1 MSTVH
6 KPRGKDGNDQALED
20 IKAWQKSREL
30 VKQIYHLSNSK
41 SKFNKDIGIT
51 RADPKSISLGY
62 EQHRRGFR
70 QTAGQGINRF
80 LSISLGSAAEVQSQ
94 LYVAVDQNYL
104 TEKEFS
110 DAYEAASETARL
122 ISGFM
127 QYLTTR
133 VTADYRLFCL

>member
-1 MSTVH
+1 MATI
-6 KPRGKDGNDQALED
+6 KRFED

-41 SKFNKDIGIT
+41 SKFNKDIGIREQIR
-51 RADPKSISLGY
+51 RASVSVMSNIAEGFA
-62 EQHRRGFR
+62 RRRDKEF
-70 QTAGQGINRF
+70 NRF

-127 QYLTTR
+127 QYLTTE
-133 VTADYRLFCL
+133 

>member
-1 MSTVH
+1 MATI
-6 KPRGKDGNDQALED
+6 KRFED

-41 SKFNKDIGIT
+41 SKFNKDIGLREQIR
-51 RADPKSISLGY
+51 RASVSVMSNIAEGFA
-62 EQHRRGFR
+62 RRRDKEF
-70 QTAGQGINRF
+70 NRF

-110 DAYEAASETARL
+110 DAYEAVSETARL

-127 QYLTTR
+127 QYLTTE
-133 VTADYRLFCL
+133 